1 MRGSYID
8 AVTRLL
14 AFAADLM
21 GFTHPTK
28 QAAISMAFTHPT
40 KTNLP

>member
-1 MRGSYID
+1 MRGSCFD

-21 GFTHPTK
+21 GFTY
-28 QAAISMAFTHPT
+28 PT

>member
-1 MRGSYID
+1 MRGSCFD

-14 AFAADLM
+14 AFAADL
-21 GFTHPTK
+21 K
-28 QAAISMAFTHPT
+28 SFTHPT